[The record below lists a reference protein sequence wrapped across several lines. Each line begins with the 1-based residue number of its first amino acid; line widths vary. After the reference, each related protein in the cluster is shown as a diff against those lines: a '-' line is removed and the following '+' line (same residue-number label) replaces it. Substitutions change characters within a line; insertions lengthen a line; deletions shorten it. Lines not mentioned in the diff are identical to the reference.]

1 MLKVFLG
8 DLKDEIYNP
17 PIYFDNQ
24 YEDEWITDALSRQMI
39 LDIDKSDVISSHIIE
54 SPYLGAITP
63 KELSG
68 GVKTLILMAN
78 DESGSIFNATAC
90 GDNCA
95 KWILEIANRKDLIIT
110 LHHGLRFGEGP
121 FEIMILNTGRVV
133 HNRQEWLD
141 VVYDYV

>member
-110 LHHGLRFGEGP
+110 LHHGMRFGEGP

>member
-39 LDIDKSDVISSHIIE
+39 LDIDKSDVISSHVIE

-110 LHHGLRFGEGP
+110 LHHGMRFGEGP

>member
-90 GDNCA
+90 GDNCS

-110 LHHGLRFGEGP
+110 LHHGMRFGEGP

-133 HNRQEWLD
+133 HNRQEWMD